1 MACLGPCRWETHR
14 PLQCIWAHSLASVRN
29 RGGEREGISPGNGPG
44 FERDGWGCRP
54 HRHHGLAQKE
64 GRSPRSTA
72 NPRTTGTHKLSAA
85 GVPGTVLGLRTRGYT
100 VTSLHSWGSYTSARE
115 KQSASND
122 HGSGMRNAAESR
134 VLSWRKV
141 QGVPEWGDWGK
152 LPRTETWGARW
163 SQ

>member
-1 MACLGPCRWETHR
+1 MAPHSSILAWKIPRTGAW
-14 PLQCIWAHSLASVRN
+14 WATVH
-29 RGGEREGISPGNGPG
+29 
-44 FERDGWGCRP
+44 
-54 HRHHGLAQKE
+54 
-64 GRSPRSTA
+64 TA

-85 GVPGTVLGLRTRGYT
+85 GVPGTVLGLRTRCYT

-115 KQSASND
+115 KRSASND